1 METVRRFRHPLT
13 GEIEERSFAPA
24 ALARGMD
31 GNPWLALAVIVLL
44 AVTLVG
50 GSYAVRLYAR
60 WSQAQAAIKAAQSKV
75 EYEPLSTV
83 NDGTYVETPAEN
95 ARAIG
100 VLRRLRLRRQ

>member
-1 METVRRFRHPLT
+1 METDVRRFRHPLT

-24 ALARGMD
+24 ALARRMD
-31 GNPWLALAVIVLL
+31 GNPWLVLAVIVLL

-50 GSYAVRLYAR
+50 GAYAVR

-83 NDGTYVETPAEN
+83 NDGTYVETPAAN